1 MPGFNK
7 NGPTNQGQMTGRGRG
22 NCTNNGASTRSNGFT
37 DRQFRCQG
45 LRRGRGQGQWQEQGQ
60 GLRRGYASSPSTNPD
75 SVAREN
81 LQLRADQLESELN
94 AIKEKLSKA

>member
-7 NGPTNQGQMTGRGRG
+7 NGPMNQGQMTGRGRG
-22 NCTNNGASTRSNGFT
+22 NCTNGAAAGSNGFA

-45 LRRGRGQGQWQEQGQ
+45 FRRGRGQGQGQGQGQ
-60 GLRRGYASSPSTNPD
+60 GLGGGYASSPATSPG

-81 LQLRADQLESELN
+81 LQLRADQLEAELN
-94 AIKEKLSKA
+94 AIKEELSNV